1 MERVHLDI
9 LGPFNTSNSGNNYV
23 LMMVD
28 QFTKWVEMAALPDQS
43 AESVAEQFLVHFI
56 VTCGCPLEVHTD
68 QGRNFDSDLF
78 RALCSALDIAKT
90 RTTPYHPSSN
100 GQVERFNTIVLSMIR
115 CYIEKKN
122 RSWDRDLPL
131 LSMALHSMVN
141 RQTGY
146 TPNQLMLGRQTIQ
159 PIQLM
164 LGIPQNGQEVEQP
177 STWVTKLVRNM
188 QKVHEFAMRNLRT
201 SQKRQKRD
209 YDLRVVQ
216 RKYDPGDLVYKSD
229 MTTKIGQSK
238 KLRSPWCG
246 PFLVVSSMPP
256 LYKIRGWKGD
266 SVVHH
271 DRLKRCDDRH
281 IPTWLRR
288 LRHEMFHDSSFVEED
303 SVDLDEALQY
313 CEGGIAISSSVST
326 GSYS

>member
-1 MERVHLDI
+1 
-9 LGPFNTSNSGNNYV
+9 
-23 LMMVD
+23 
-28 QFTKWVEMAALPDQS
+28 
-43 AESVAEQFLVHFI
+43 
-56 VTCGCPLEVHTD
+56 
-68 QGRNFDSDLF
+68 
-78 RALCSALDIAKT
+78 
-90 RTTPYHPSSN
+90 
-100 GQVERFNTIVLSMIR
+100 MIR

-131 LSMALHSMVN
+131 LSMALHSMVS

-146 TPNQLMLGRQTIQ
+146 TPNQLMLGRETIQ

-188 QKVHEFAMRNLRT
+188 QKIHEFARRNLRT

-209 YDLRVVQ
+209 YDLRIVQ

-256 LYKIRGWKGD
+256 LYKIRGRKGD